1 MLTKREKCT
10 KILTKCTTGCL
21 LQVPSFYITPPHWH
35 GEAKKREK
43 RWDKMLRYIIKR
55 LIAGLLSLFMLITL
69 TFFLMHAIPGGP
81 FSPQQYRKTPPEV
94 LEKIEARYGLDEPV
108 YVQYGN
114 YLKNLAQ
121 GDLGVSFKKLDYSVN
136 ELIANGAPA
145 SAKVGF
151 WAIIF
156 ALVVGIPLG
165 TTAAVRRGHLADGVS
180 MVIATIGVSVPS
192 FVLCVLCM
200 YVFCERLQ
208 LLPTFGLDSWKHY
221 ILPVGCM
228 AFGQIAYITR
238 LMRSSMLET
247 MRQDFIRTE
256 RSKGVPELVV
266 IGKYALKNSI
276 LPVVTYVGPMIASLM
291 TGTFVIEKVFSIPG
305 LGKYFVNAIGDRD
318 YAVTLGLT
326 VFLGAMIIVCNLLVD
341 ILYAVIDPRV
351 KIDR

>member
-1 MLTKREKCT
+1 M
-10 KILTKCTTGCL
+10 
-21 LQVPSFYITPPHWH
+21 F
-35 GEAKKREK
+35 
-43 RWDKMLRYIIKR
+43 RYIVKR
-55 LIAGLLSLFMLITL
+55 LIAGFLSLFMLITL

-81 FSPQQYRKTPPEV
+81 FSPEQYRKTPPEV
-94 LEKIEARYGLDEPV
+94 LEKIQDQYGLNDPV

-121 GDLGVSFKKLDYSVN
+121 GNLGISFKKLNYSVN
-136 ELIANGAPA
+136 DLIANGAPA

-151 WAIIF
+151 WAILL
-156 ALVVGIPLG
+156 ALVIGIPLG
-165 TTAAVRRGHLADGVS
+165 ATAAVRRGHLADGIS
-180 MVIATIGVSVPS
+180 MVIATVGVSVPS
-192 FVLCVLCM
+192 FVLCVLSM
-200 YVFCERLQ
+200 YLFCEKLQ
-208 LLPTFGLDSWKHY
+208 LLPTFGLESWKCY
-221 ILPVGCM
+221 ILPVSCM

-256 RSKGVPELVV
+256 RSKGIPELVI

-276 LPVVTYVGPMIASLM
+276 LPVVTYVGPMVASLM

-326 VFLGAMIIVCNLLVD
+326 IFVGAMIIICNLIVD
-341 ILYAVIDPRV
+341 IIYAVIDPRV
-351 KIDR
+351 KIDK